1 MKFITNV
8 CPIHLQPE
16 KIELSSEDIESIQHL
31 SLTKEF
37 QVVKVTSKKPNYEVG
52 STSQLKIS
60 FGKKKG
66 KLFIQLLLYFI
77 LIQKFSCPK
86 MYNIHQA

>member
-1 MKFITNV
+1 M

-16 KIELSSEDIESIQHL
+16 KVEVSSEDIESIQNL

-37 QVVKVTSKKPNYEVG
+37 QVVKVMSKKPNYEVG

-66 KLFIQLLLYFI
+66 KSFIQLLLFFR
-77 LIQKFSCPK
+77 LLEKFSCPK
-86 MYNIHQA
+86 K

>member
-1 MKFITNV
+1 
-8 CPIHLQPE
+8 
-16 KIELSSEDIESIQHL
+16 LSAEEASSIRNSL

-52 STSQLKIS
+52 STSQLKLS

-66 KLFIQLLLYFI
+66 EDLALLICMIRCVYKR
-77 LIQKFSCPK
+77 QVESTS
-86 MYNIHQA
+86 

>member
-1 MKFITNV
+1 MYILEKSSSNLS
-8 CPIHLQPE
+8 LQPE
-16 KIELSSEDIESIQHL
+16 KVEISADDVKSIQSSL

-37 QVVKVTSKKPNYEVG
+37 QVMKITSKKPNYEVG

-66 KLFIQLLLYFI
+66 MECCC
-77 LIQKFSCPK
+77 LIF
-86 MYNIHQA
+86 